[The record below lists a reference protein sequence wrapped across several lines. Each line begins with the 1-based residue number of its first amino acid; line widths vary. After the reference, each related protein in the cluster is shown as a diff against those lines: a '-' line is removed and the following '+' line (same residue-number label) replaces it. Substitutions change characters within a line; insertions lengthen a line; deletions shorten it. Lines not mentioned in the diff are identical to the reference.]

1 MDRVT
6 ATPVD
11 ATPARPA
18 TLPRWVC
25 LLVGVTAA
33 AVGLLPWLATGGRLM
48 IQNLWATD
56 ATAETMP
63 RALLPFSQYTITTI
77 IGVVVVGAALAGLC
91 ARALGRRLPRLGTAT
106 VAVGVLVVHVTAL
119 LQTASVVRAGLRE
132 GTESFVYL
140 TALEAVALLS
150 VLVGVGALALVARA
164 DRAGAVLGL
173 AVGALALGPWLS
185 ALLLLVGGGTT
196 TILVAARLAT
206 WVPAALVGAAIGW
219 AGVRTVGRA
228 LAAVVALVLV
238 AVVPALTTAISSSA
252 GSRVLA
258 HEPREMAAYAVQV
271 FLGASTTPALVLP
284 PLVVALVAAAVVGVL
299 LGPVRR
305 GREQ

>member
-1 MDRVT
+1 MTPT
-6 ATPVD
+6 AGTS
-11 ATPARPA
+11 TARPA
-18 TLPRWVC
+18 TTPRWAL
-25 LLVGVTAA
+25 LLVGVAAA
-33 AVGLLPWLATGGRLM
+33 AVGLLPWLATGARLL

-56 ATAETMP
+56 ATPETMP

-91 ARALGRRLPRLGTAT
+91 ARALARRLPRLGTAT
-106 VAVGVLVVHVTAL
+106 VATGVLAVHVTAL

-132 GTESFVYL
+132 GTESFVYV

-150 VLVGVGALALVARA
+150 VLVGVGALALVERA
-164 DRAGAVLGL
+164 GRAGAVLGL

-185 ALLLLVGGGTT
+185 ALLVLVDGGTT
-196 TILVAARLAT
+196 TLLGAARLAT

-219 AGVRTVGRA
+219 SGVRTAGRA
-228 LAAVVALVLV
+228 LATAVALVLV

-258 HEPREMAAYAVQV
+258 HDPREMAAYAVQV

-284 PLVVALVAAAVVGVL
+284 PLAVALGAAVVVGVL

>member
-1 MDRVT
+1 MVRVT
-6 ATPVD
+6 PTADTS
-11 ATPARPA
+11 TARPA
-18 TLPRWVC
+18 TTPRWAL
-25 LLVGVTAA
+25 LLVGVAAA
-33 AVGLLPWLATGGRLM
+33 AVGLLPWLATGARLL

-56 ATAETMP
+56 ATPETMP

-91 ARALGRRLPRLGTAT
+91 ARALARRLPRLGTAT
-106 VAVGVLVVHVTAL
+106 VATGVLAVHVTAL

-164 DRAGAVLGL
+164 GRAGAVLGL

-185 ALLLLVGGGTT
+185 ALLVLVGGGTT
-196 TILVAARLAT
+196 TLLVAARLAT
-206 WVPAALVGAAIGW
+206 WVPAALVGTAIGW
-219 AGVRTVGRA
+219 SGVRTAGRA

-258 HEPREMAAYAVQV
+258 HDPREMAAYAVQV

-284 PLVVALVAAAVVGVL
+284 PLAVALGTAVVVGVL